1 MDRETVAKL
10 YELDIEMKQALE
22 PVNNAL
28 VQWACVQTPSVR
40 IRADG
45 RIERDELEFP
55 ADLMAYRS
63 TIESYYRTLAENVIA
78 KRSGLCSL

>member
-22 PVNNAL
+22 PVYKAL
-28 VQWACVQTPSVR
+28 GHWASVQTPSVR
-40 IRADG
+40 IHADG
-45 RIERDELEFP
+45 RIERYELEFP

-63 TIESYYRTLAENVIA
+63 TIENHYMRLAEQVIA
-78 KRSGLCSL
+78 KRSGLGSL